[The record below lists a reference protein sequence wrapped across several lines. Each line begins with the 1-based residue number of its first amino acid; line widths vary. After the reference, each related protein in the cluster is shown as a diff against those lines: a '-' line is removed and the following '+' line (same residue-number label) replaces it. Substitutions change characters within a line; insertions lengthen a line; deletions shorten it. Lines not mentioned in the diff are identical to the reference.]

1 MPRIGKTLTR
11 QLVSFAQ
18 RKSLFVIIFILLL
31 TCVFGFFALRIR
43 IDTEVLRLLP
53 DDFEANVLID
63 KYAGDSKDVEYVF
76 LVISGKDIFSTGKL
90 KILDDVITAIE
101 SIDAVQG
108 SISPFNLPVFQK
120 DGTRLTIRPLSE
132 KGRAPATEDELRRF
146 AQNISTSPLAKNLVI
161 SEDGSSLC
169 IIFPI
174 QVLENYDGFLNQFE
188 IIVSELDEIYTTYIA
203 GWIPLHDTIQ
213 KYILKDSPRLI
224 AVAIAIIL
232 LIFFLSF
239 GTLRAVSLP
248 FLAVSIGM
256 IWTLGIMSLLGM
268 PLSIVSIMTP
278 VLIIALGSSY
288 SIHILNQYYHEAD
301 PAAKDGEWLTP
312 ALCHISRTIVLAS
325 FTTAIGF
332 GSLIAATVERIRQFG
347 IATGIGV
354 LICALLAMFLYPA
367 FLSRLRYPK
376 AAHIKRISK
385 GILAGWMRFLGF
397 HIKSVR
403 YIAALFFVVVAVIF
417 VFSLRHVRYET
428 DYTSYFRE
436 RVTAL
441 EDNRFLMDK
450 FGGFMYL
457 NLTMT
462 APGNEKDYFR
472 RQEILEKVSRFE
484 DELLE
489 NPDITH
495 VTSLTHYLKAMN
507 FSMNGEYSYPE
518 NRAMVTLMSRFIKT
532 GEAIPEDFLQFLAND
547 DFTRLTFQIRM
558 YDSDEKWFLF
568 EERLSGVVSFIR
580 RKASELLPSQTN
592 PELWG
597 WNLVA
602 LELSQ
607 VLIRDQIISIVV
619 SAVLVF
625 LVAIVT
631 FRSFAYGAFCLV
643 PLVMGIML
651 NFILMWILNIPFDV
665 FTIMFSSVAIGAGI
679 DDSIHLLIQF
689 RRFSRIY
696 PEDRQKAI
704 SLSVGIAGR
713 PILLTSISVITGL
726 LALTF
731 SSFVPV
737 VYFGLLVSLALLSTT
752 LGALLF
758 LPAFLSFERKASS
771 QKLRLKE

>member
-1 MPRIGKTLTR
+1 M
-11 QLVSFAQ
+11 
-18 RKSLFVIIFILLL
+18 VIIFILLL
-31 TCVFGFFALRIR
+31 TCVFGFFVLRIR

-63 KYAGDSKDVEYVF
+63 RYAGDSKDVDYVF
-76 LVISGKDIFSTGKL
+76 LVLSGENIFSIDKL
-90 KILDDVITAIE
+90 DALDAVIAAIE

-120 DGTRLTIRPLSE
+120 EGTRLAIRPLSE

-146 AQNISTSPLAKNLVI
+146 AQKISSSPLSENLVF

-169 IIFPI
+169 VIFPI
-174 QVLENYDGFLNQFE
+174 RVLENYDGFLNQFE
-188 IIVSELDEIYTTYIA
+188 IIVSELDEIYTTYTA

-239 GTLRAVSLP
+239 GTLRALSLP

-256 IWTLGIMSLLGM
+256 IWTLGIMSLFGM

-288 SIHILNQYYHEAD
+288 SIHMLNQYYHEAE
-301 PAAKDGEWLTP
+301 PAAKDTEWLTP

-332 GSLIAATVERIRQFG
+332 GSLVAATVERIRQFG
-347 IATGIGV
+347 IVTGIGV
-354 LICALLAMFLYPA
+354 LICAILALFLYPA
-367 FLSRLRYPK
+367 FLSRLPYPK
-376 AAHIKRISK
+376 ATHIKRISN
-385 GILAGWMRFLGF
+385 GILAGWMRFLGY
-397 HIKSVR
+397 HIKKAR
-403 YIAALFFVVVAVIF
+403 YIAAVFFIGVTITF
-417 VFSLRHVRYET
+417 IFSLRHVRYET

-436 RVTAL
+436 RVAAL

-462 APGNEKDYFR
+462 APGSEKGFFR
-472 RQEILEKVSRFE
+472 GQEILEKVSRFE

-495 VTSLTHYLKAMN
+495 ITSLTHYLKAMN
-507 FSMNGEYSYPE
+507 FAMNGEYSFPE
-518 NRAMVTLMSRFIKT
+518 ERPMVLLLSRFIKAGKAVP
-532 GEAIPEDFLQFLAND
+532 GEYLQFLAD
-547 DFTRLTFQIRM
+547 KDFTRLTFQIRM

-568 EERLSGVVSFIR
+568 EERLFEVVSFIR
-580 RKASELLPSQTN
+580 RKASELLPEQTN

-602 LELSQ
+602 LKLSQ
-607 VLIRDQIISIVV
+607 VLIRDQITSIIV

-631 FRSFAYGAFCLV
+631 FRSFAYGAFCLI
-643 PLVMGIML
+643 PLIMGIML

-689 RRFSRIY
+689 KRFSPIY
-696 PEDRQKAI
+696 PENRQKAI
-704 SLSVGIAGR
+704 SLTVGIAGR

-731 SSFVPV
+731 SSFIPV

-758 LPAFLSFERKASS
+758 LPAFLSFERKVSS
-771 QKLRLKE
+771 QKSRLKE